1 MSVEVMIGL
10 DAVLRFQDLG
20 SNLYGTESDG
30 ILQINPTKSDNEAQK
45 PKFRGLAGVDYAQ
58 PGTQS

>member
-10 DAVLRFQDLG
+10 DVVLRFQDLG
-20 SNLYGTESDG
+20 SNKYGTESDG

-45 PKFRGLAGVDYAQ
+45 TQFRGLAGVNYAQ
-58 PGTQS
+58 PSTQS